1 MNGQRTTVEI
11 EIKDVLD
18 ADQAR
23 QLTKA
28 ISELID
34 EHVGLVSHNV
44 KAVAPLDQTWNEV
57 SCGRIAR

>member
-1 MNGQRTTVEI
+1 MNGPRTTVEV
-11 EIKDVLD
+11 EIKDVLSM
-18 ADQAR
+18 DQAC

-44 KAVAPLDQTWNEV
+44 KAVAPLDQSWNEV
-57 SCGRIAR
+57 SCGRNAR